1 MLKKLIPMLT
11 ALSVAS
17 TFIAPSTQPFALAA
31 APSRCSTLTSLSL
44 PNTTINSGVDTPAGE
59 VPPPFPGFPST
70 PVVATCRV
78 HATVT
83 TPGVNDKIGVDVWL
97 PVSGWNGRFQGVG
110 GGAFSGGDADGMAAA
125 VDAGYAAADTD
136 AGHTGTSP
144 LDDSFVLDSNGRL
157 NWPLIEDFGYRGVH
171 DAAVVG
177 KAVTVA
183 YYGSQVK
190 FSYFNGCST
199 GGRQALA

>member
-83 TPGVNDKIGVDVWL
+83 TPGVNDTIGVDVWL
-97 PVSGWNGRFQGVG
+97 PISGWNGRFQRVG
-110 GGAFSGGDADGMAAA
+110 GGGYRADDPSEMAA
-125 VDAGYAAADTD
+125 G
-136 AGHTGTSP
+136 
-144 LDDSFVLDSNGRL
+144 
-157 NWPLIEDFGYRGVH
+157 
-171 DAAVVG
+171 
-177 KAVTVA
+177 
-183 YYGSQVK
+183 
-190 FSYFNGCST
+190 
-199 GGRQALA
+199 LA